1 MLTNFKIV
9 ISFTNMVRV
18 SSNIE
23 QIGIE
28 YPIELL
34 NTQLRIKQKLTR
46 DVESFVSK
54 IAV

>member
-1 MLTNFKIV
+1 
-9 ISFTNMVRV
+9 MVRV